1 MSLGLGDVKGVG
13 VHLLAGTMAWA
24 LLAPQLHTDFVTCV
38 LATRRKQTG
47 RGKPIQLPAE
57 RLAALN
63 TALLTQ
69 PFPLPGSRPTGTS
82 HVESLAHL
90 ESLARLLY
98 AQEQQMESDGTSVGG
113 YYDARAHEYDQHNK
127 FSQER
132 LTFRVL
138 ELAGW
143 FQPATTVQTQVRLL
157 LDVGSGT
164 GLSSAAARSL
174 IAQHGSGSQVAV
186 VGCDA
191 SLGMLAERRG
201 KDRDEG
207 ACAAD
212 IGSGRLPFRGSCF
225 DGAFSVSAIHYLC
238 HDLPK
243 LGITGRQRAEHL
255 FREVLRVLSSDSSNS
270 VGRVVFCA
278 QFFPEEPAHARL
290 LLEAALAAGWGE
302 HRSALVV
309 DQTHHT
315 EANVGT

>member
-1 MSLGLGDVKGVG
+1 M
-13 VHLLAGTMAWA
+13 
-24 LLAPQLHTDFVTCV
+24 
-38 LATRRKQTG
+38 
-47 RGKPIQLPAE
+47 
-57 RLAALN
+57 
-63 TALLTQ
+63 
-69 PFPLPGSRPTGTS
+69 
-82 HVESLAHL
+82 
-90 ESLARLLY
+90 
-98 AQEQQMESDGTSVGG
+98 
-113 YYDARAHEYDQHNK
+113 
-127 FSQER
+127 
-132 LTFRVL
+132 L

-315 EANVGT
+315 EGQRWYIVCRRGCQQDAQSAERQRSTEHCGCRCCCQMYSAGLGVQACRCNVPSSNAAQGQEATNLYSTWNGCATRISSTPAG